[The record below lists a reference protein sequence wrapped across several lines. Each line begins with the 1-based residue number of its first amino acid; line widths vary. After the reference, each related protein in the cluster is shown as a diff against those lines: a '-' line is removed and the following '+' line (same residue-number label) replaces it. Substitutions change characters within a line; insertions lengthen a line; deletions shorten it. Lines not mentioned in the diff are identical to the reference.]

1 MSSRQVIDTS
11 MRWRGSSGVLLT
23 TVVLTKIYSV
33 VDTLCILVAPYGETE
48 RVEVRVVAL
57 KPFGGIRMFAAGAFL
72 ARIERLSSQR
82 TGARKRGKLFLSCG
96 PSGAGKDT
104 CLSGAQAGADCVPC
118 HYFRVPH
125 STPYHDWC
133 IRAPPSHHCHAHHN
147 TAHRSSRTH
156 AHLAPPYTT
165 AAKALPY
172 YAYMHHAS
180 SRQAP
185 PCTTTV
191 KAHSLKPHPIRSSP
205 RSHQP

>member
-133 IRAPPSHHCHAHHN
+133 IHVLPYTIVTPIIILLTTHHA
-147 TAHRSSRTH
+147 RTS
-156 AHLAPPYTT
+156 HLAPPYTT

-172 YAYMHHAS
+172 YACMHHAS
-180 SRQAP
+180 SRHAP

-191 KAHSLKPHPIRSSP
+191 KAPSYPRVSDHHS
-205 RSHQP
+205 Q